1 MRYAEP
7 NYVYTSTAAA
17 ANQNAGASAG
27 LMATQASA
35 ASPSLLG
42 PNYPNDPYLLLNAG
56 YQYVGADIVWK
67 NTTPSKTVCL
77 LDSGVDYKHKDLAAN
92 VIKGYNFVSD
102 NADPMDDFGQGTHL
116 AGIIAAVRNNGE
128 GITGVSTG
136 KVLAVKVLDA
146 NGGGT
151 AFDVA

>member
-1 MRYAEP
+1 M
-7 NYVYTSTAAA
+7 
-17 ANQNAGASAG
+17 
-27 LMATQASA
+27 
-35 ASPSLLG
+35 
-42 PNYPNDPYLLLNAG
+42 
-56 YQYVGADIVWK
+56 
-67 NTTPSKTVCL
+67 
-77 LDSGVDYKHKDLAAN
+77 
-92 VIKGYNFVSD
+92 IKGYNFVSD